1 MRDWQIR
8 QDMYH
13 KLNTDYSDDL
23 GKVDII
29 YRTDQLD
36 KDISDYITL
45 PPEEMGWVYP
55 AKSYIVAL
63 CYAQWLSEDFSE
75 DLYDLLNYK
84 SLLYNNDPYYKTFD
98 QDQETYKK
106 IIDTFGLPLPNTGVI
121 PHIREYY
128 LKEFLI
134 KI

>member
-1 MRDWQIR
+1 MQDWQIR

-13 KLNTDYSDDL
+13 KLNSDYSDDL

>member
-1 MRDWQIR
+1 MQDWQIR

-13 KLNTDYSDDL
+13 KLNSDYSDDL

-84 SLLYNNDPYYKTFD
+84 NLLYNNDPYYKTFD

-106 IIDTFGLPLPNTGVI
+106 TIDTFGLPLPNTGVI

>member
-13 KLNTDYSDDL
+13 KLNSDYSDDL